1 MGIISTNKMFKSFA
15 LCALAGVAAAS
26 FRHGFDLGSS
36 YGSSQPYG
44 GYGIGRSYGGHNIH
58 GTKSAAGRR
67 SAGSF
72 GRGATV
78 RAHSGQGGQAGLSG
92 GYGRF
97 GGQNIHGTIAPA
109 GRRSVGSFGQG
120 ATVRGHS
127 GEQSFSKGVYGSP
140 YSKQVVDIND
150 ERVSRFNDGKAA
162 RGGYTESINYGYG
175 KRTGGKHQTGNLNG
189 LNLGRQS
196 RGYGDNYA
204 HVGATENDY
213 LYGVQSGYGY
223 DGYGHADIHDWG
235 AKSGWGADG
244 WGSSKAWGRK
254 GDKNGLNGLKGLSG
268 FDGIGSKGIFG
279 RKGGLSFRTLYDAGP
294 DEYRGNE
301 GDYIQ
306 GRHDVDDPRTQH
318 AGYERADYG
327 EKDHQVI
334 DDVYEREDSPN
345 TDYESTY
352 QAQGKHDVDDPSR
365 FSHHYDGDRDSGE
378 KDDRVVDDVFDPE
391 DAELQYPNRGNRFI
405 TNPDSGIRVARFHAD
420 ADNQGIGRNIGAGRG
435 TFGQGYGFSNYSHT
449 HDDSNARFAA
459 TKFGGRNDANRGQ
472 GDHGK
477 KSYHRRSYY

>member
-1 MGIISTNKMFKSFA
+1 MFKSFA
-15 LCALAGVAAAS
+15 LCALAGVASAW
-26 FRHGFDLGSS
+26 
-36 YGSSQPYG
+36 G
-44 GYGIGRSYGGHNIH
+44 GYGGNQYGVQSYGGHNIH

-72 GRGATV
+72 GRGSTV

-97 GGQNIHGTIAPA
+97 AGANIHGTISAP
-109 GRRSVGSFGQG
+109 GRRSVGNFGQG

-127 GEQSFSKGVYGSP
+127 GDSFKNQNYPNVKGSG
-140 YSKQVVDIND
+140 YSKNYDVND
-150 ERVSRFNDGKAA
+150 ERVSRYNDGAAA
-162 RGGYTESINYGYG
+162 RGGYTESVNYGYG

-196 RGYGDNYA
+196 AGYGDNYA
-204 HVGATENDY
+204 HVGHTENDY
-213 LYGVQSGYGY
+213 RPAKNVYNGGYGYGVATGYGY
-223 DGYGHADIHDWG
+223 DGYGHNDVHDWG
-235 AKSGWGADG
+235 SKSGWGANG
-244 WGSSKAWGRK
+244 WGQSKAWGHK
-254 GDKNGLNGLKGLSG
+254 KDKNGLSGLTGLKGLGGFNGFSHNGG
-268 FDGIGSKGIFG
+268 FDLGLRG
-279 RKGGLSFRTLYDAGP
+279 REDFRTLYDNGP

-318 AGYERADYG
+318 SGYERSDYG
-327 EKDHQVI
+327 EKDNQVI

-378 KDDRVVDDVFDPE
+378 KDDRVVDDRFDPE

-405 TNPDSGIRVARFHAD
+405 TNPDNGINAPRFHAN
-420 ADNQGIGRNIGAGRG
+420 ADNQGVGQNIGRGRG

-449 HDDSNARFAA
+449 HDDSNAGFRA
-459 TKFGGRNDANRGQ
+459 TKFGGRNDRNRGQ
-472 GDHGK
+472 GDHAK
-477 KSYHRRSYY
+477 RRYQPKW

>member
-26 FRHGFDLGSS
+26 WGGDWGLG
-36 YGSSQPYG
+36 GSYG
-44 GYGIGRSYGGHNIH
+44 GYGGYGVGRSYGGHNIH
-58 GTKSAAGRR
+58 GTKASAGRR
-67 SAGSF
+67 SAGSFGSGATVRAHSGQGGAAGLSGGYGRFGGRNIHGTIAPAGRRSTGSF

-78 RAHSGQGGQAGLSG
+78 RAHSGQDG
-92 GYGRF
+92 F
-97 GGQNIHGTIAPA
+97 K
-109 GRRSVGSFGQG
+109 
-120 ATVRGHS
+120 
-127 GEQSFSKGVYGSP
+127 SKGHG
-140 YSKQVVDIND
+140 YSQQYDVND

-162 RGGYTESINYGYG
+162 RGGYTESVNYGYG

-196 RGYGDNYA
+196 AGYGDNYA

-213 LYGVQSGYGY
+213 RYGVHSGYGY
-223 DGYGHADIHDWG
+223 DGYGHSDIHDWG
-235 AKSGWGADG
+235 SQSGWGADG

-254 GDKNGLNGLKGLSG
+254 GDKNGLGGLKGLSG
-268 FDGIGSKGIFG
+268 ISGFNGFG
-279 RKGGLSFRTLYDAGP
+279 HRGGLGLKGREDFRTLFDQGP

-318 AGYERADYG
+318 SGYERADYG

-378 KDDRVVDDVFDPE
+378 KDDRVVDDRFDPE

-405 TNPDSGIRVARFHAD
+405 TNPDNGINAPRFHAN
-420 ADNQGIGRNIGAGRG
+420 ADNQGVGRNIGAGRG

-459 TKFGGRNDANRGQ
+459 TKFGGRNDARRGQ
-472 GDHGK
+472 GDHAK
-477 KSYHRRSYY
+477 KHQPRYW

>member
-1 MGIISTNKMFKSFA
+1 MG
-15 LCALAGVAAAS
+15 
-26 FRHGFDLGSS
+26 
-36 YGSSQPYG
+36 
-44 GYGIGRSYGGHNIH
+44 
-58 GTKSAAGRR
+58 
-67 SAGSF
+67 
-72 GRGATV
+72 
-78 RAHSGQGGQAGLSG
+78 
-92 GYGRF
+92 
-97 GGQNIHGTIAPA
+97 
-109 GRRSVGSFGQG
+109 G

-127 GEQSFSKGVYGSP
+127 GSLSQKTKGHG
-140 YSKQVVDIND
+140 YSQQYDVND

-162 RGGYTESINYGYG
+162 RGGYTESVNYGYG

-196 RGYGDNYA
+196 AGYGDNYA

-213 LYGVQSGYGY
+213 QYGVSNGYGY
-223 DGYGHADIHDWG
+223 DGYGHSDIHHWG
-235 AKSGWGADG
+235 AQSGWGSDG
-244 WGSSKAWGRK
+244 WGDSKAWGRK
-254 GDKNGLNGLKGLSG
+254 GRD
-268 FDGIGSKGIFG
+268 
-279 RKGGLSFRTLYDAGP
+279 SFATLYDAGP

-318 AGYERADYG
+318 SGYERRDYG
-327 EKDHQVI
+327 EKDNQVI

-378 KDDRVVDDVFDPE
+378 KDDRVVDDRFDPE

-405 TNPDSGIRVARFHAD
+405 TNADS
-420 ADNQGIGRNIGAGRG
+420 QGVGRNIGAGRG

-449 HDDSNARFAA
+449 HDDSNAGFAA

-472 GDHGK
+472 GDHAK
-477 KSYHRRSYY
+477 KSYHRRSYW

>member
-44 GYGIGRSYGGHNIH
+44 GYGIGHSYGGHNIH

-175 KRTGGKHQTGNLNG
+175 KRTGGKHQTGNLNS

-254 GDKNGLNGLKGLSG
+254 GDKNGLSGLKGLRG

-306 GRHDVDDPRTQH
+306 GRHDVDDP
-318 AGYERADYG
+318 
-327 EKDHQVI
+327 
-334 DDVYEREDSPN
+334 
-345 TDYESTY
+345 
-352 QAQGKHDVDDPSR
+352 SR

-391 DAELQYPNRGNRFI
+391 DAELQYPQPWQQIHHQPRQR
-405 TNPDSGIRVARFHAD
+405 
-420 ADNQGIGRNIGAGRG
+420 NQSRQIPR
-435 TFGQGYGFSNYSHT
+435 
-449 HDDSNARFAA
+449 
-459 TKFGGRNDANRGQ
+459 
-472 GDHGK
+472 
-477 KSYHRRSYY
+477 